1 MDIETELRQTTRF
14 QRLVKLVS
22 CDSTQAMAEADVGDD
37 CAVFW
42 ADHQTA
48 GRGREGRAWHDSPAE
63 DIAVTFRIT
72 GLELPNPTHLAAAI
86 PVAAIESIASI
97 VPQTRIKWPNDL
109 LLRGRKLCGVL
120 IDSHGQPPH
129 RHLIG
134 VGMNIN
140 RSSFPSELVERSTSL
155 ALATGREFDRAERVL
170 RLAQAIDRV
179 ATQLVDGELDQLA
192 RAFEHHLGLSGQ
204 PVEAVLAGRTIH
216 GTLTALGLDHIVLD
230 HVVLDQRQTAKIP
243 LAHLHQ
249 LRRR

>member
-1 MDIETELRQTTRF
+1 MSIETELRQTTRF
-14 QRLVKLVS
+14 RRLVTAVS
-22 CDSTQAMAEADVGDD
+22 CNSTQAMAEADRAGD

-48 GRGREGRAWHDSPAE
+48 GRGRKGRVWDDSPAE
-63 DIAVTFRIT
+63 DLAVTFRIT

-86 PVAAIESIASI
+86 PVAAIESIAAI
-97 VPQTRIKWPNDL
+97 VPDVSIKWPNDL
-109 LLRGRKLCGVL
+109 KLHGRKLCGVL

-129 RHLIG
+129 LHLVG

-140 RSSFPSELVERSTSL
+140 RSSFPRELVEQSTSL

-179 ATQLVDGELDQLA
+179 IKQIVRAEQDQLA
-192 RAFEHHLGLSGQ
+192 EAFARHLGLCGQ
-204 PVEAVLAGRTIH
+204 RVEAVLADRTLR
-216 GTLTALGLDHIVLD
+216 GTLTALDLDYLVLD
-230 HVVLDQRQTAKIP
+230 GDRAARVP

-249 LRRR
+249 LTAI